1 MLFMEKM
8 NSLLFLYMIELWK
21 DIVGYEGLYEVSN
34 LGRVRS
40 LDRWTGARNNKLR
53 LVKGKLLKLYKQN
66 GGYYIVD
73 LYIAPNQR
81 QHLLVHRLVAEAFI
95 PNPDNLPQ
103 VNHKDEDKSNN
114 IISNLEW
121 CDHKYNNN
129 YGTIRQRV
137 KETNIK
143 NGLWSGLSKREMRM
157 IYYYRNRDK
166 INQRRREL
174 YKIKTQD

>member
-1 MLFMEKM
+1 MT
-8 NSLLFLYMIELWK
+8 ELWK

-95 PNPDNLPQ
+95 PNPDNLPCI
-103 VNHKDEDKSNN
+103 NHKDEVKSNN
-114 IISNLEW
+114 IVTNLEW
-121 CDHKYNNN
+121 CDYQYNNT
-129 YGTIRQRV
+129 YGTVRQRV
-137 KETNIK
+137 RETLIK
-143 NGLWSGLSKREMRM
+143 KGRWTGLTKQEVKMLS
-157 IYYYRNRDK
+157 YYRNRDK
-166 INQRRREL
+166 INQRRREK
-174 YKIKTQD
+174 YKLKTQGV